1 VLARARE
8 ICDWHTEELRLH
20 DEPRP
25 VSVEQAILPH
35 LDAAYNLARWL
46 TATDQ
51 DAEDV
56 LQEACLRAIKFFPGY
71 KGGSVRAWLL
81 TIVRRTC
88 YTWLAKNRG
97 HDATTT
103 SFDEEL
109 HSNPCAD
116 GDPQTLLL
124 RQADRQLVRQALEEL
139 PVELREMI
147 VLRELEGLSY
157 REAAAVAEV
166 PIGTVMS
173 RLARGRQ
180 QLEQLLSERLSEEP
194 NRGM

>member
-1 VLARARE
+1 LRE
-8 ICDWHTEELRLH
+8 ERRQL
-20 DEPRP
+20 
-25 VSVEQAILPH
+25 SVEQAILPH

-71 KGGSVRAWLL
+71 QGGSARAWLL

-88 YTWLAKNRG
+88 YTWLEKNRG
-97 HDATTT
+97 HDAKLT

-109 HSNPCAD
+109 HSGGSEAL
-116 GDPQTLLL
+116 DPQTMLL
-124 RQADRQLVRQALEEL
+124 RKVDRQLIRQALEEL
-139 PVELREMI
+139 PVEFREVI

-157 REAAAVAEV
+157 KEVATVAEI
-166 PIGTVMS
+166 PLGTVMS
-173 RLARGRQ
+173 RLSRGRQ
-180 QLEQLLSERLSEEP
+180 QLEQCLIARQGEEP
-194 NRGM
+194 TGGL

>member
-1 VLARARE
+1 MKSAPGG
-8 ICDWHTEELRLH
+8 HPEELRLQ
-20 DEPRP
+20 EECRLQ
-25 VSVEQAILPH
+25 SVEQAILPH

-56 LQEACLRAIKFFPGY
+56 LQEACLCAIKFFPGY
-71 KGGSVRAWLL
+71 EGGSGRAWLL

-109 HSNPCAD
+109 RSKRGKNIRLRP
-116 GDPQTLLL
+116 DPKT
-124 RQADRQLVRQALEEL
+124 
-139 PVELREMI
+139 P
-147 VLRELEGLSY
+147 
-157 REAAAVAEV
+157 
-166 PIGTVMS
+166 
-173 RLARGRQ
+173 
-180 QLEQLLSERLSEEP
+180 
-194 NRGM
+194 

>member
-1 VLARARE
+1 MTCGSAPLGGRA
-8 ICDWHTEELRLH
+8 EELRLQ
-20 DEPRP
+20 EESRLL
-25 VSVEQAILPH
+25 SVEQAILPH

-56 LQEACLRAIKFFPGY
+56 MQEACLRAIKFFPGY
-71 KGGSVRAWLL
+71 QGGSARAWLL

-88 YTWLAKNRG
+88 NTWLQKNRS

-103 SFDEEL
+103 SFDEHL
-109 HSNPCAD
+109 HSGESDAMNPLAIL
-116 GDPQTLLL
+116 Q
-124 RQADRQLVRQALEEL
+124 RQADRQLIRQALEEL
-139 PVELREMI
+139 PVEFREVI

-157 REAAAVAEV
+157 KEVAAVAEV
-166 PIGTVMS
+166 PLGTVMS

-180 QLEQLLSERLSEEP
+180 QLERRLAACHSEEP
-194 NRGM
+194 KGGL

>member
-1 VLARARE
+1 MAQASE
-8 ICDWHTEELRLH
+8 ICVWHTEELRLH

-25 VSVEQAILPH
+25 FSVEQAILPH

-56 LQEACLRAIKFFPGY
+56 LQEACMRAIRFFPGY
-71 KGGSVRAWLL
+71 QGGSARAWLL

-97 HDATTT
+97 RDATTT
-103 SFDEEL
+103 LFDEEL
-109 HSNPCAD
+109 HSGASNNR
-116 GDPQTLLL
+116 DPQMLLL

-157 REAAAVAEV
+157 KEASAVAEV

-180 QLEQLLSERLSEEP
+180 QLEQLLSERLSEEQ